1 MKGSMLFEGGL
12 AFNSQSGRFER
23 RDILVNDGRIAEADR
38 VPDKC
43 ARIDCSGKC
52 VLPGLIDEHLHTNEF
67 GSMIGCN
74 ADIMCATSGVTTCCD
89 GGTCGASNFPQFYM
103 SGLMRFE
110 PHSYA
115 YLNVSTFGN
124 KSLCIHNE
132 DHDPKDFREDLIIE
146 AFEKYA
152 PVLRGLKVRMCKA
165 TLGDHG
171 MAPLEKAVEIASHV
185 RARGFR
191 CPVVVHYDDLPSNV
205 SIKDLFG
212 ALGKGDI
219 VAHVF
224 QCKGETIFKD
234 EGGIKDAVVE
244 ARGRGVLMDDCHG
257 RVHYSLPNL
266 RKALATGFDP
276 DIISSDLVRVSEFTR
291 PGFSLPFAMGMES
304 AAGMSVEDIVLRVTA
319 NPAKALGLDDRAGSL
334 EAGRPADIAVFDIR
348 DADKDVEDFYGNT
361 ARGKIF
367 IPLLTMISGRV
378 AFRQIFF

>member
-1 MKGSMLFEGGL
+1 MKGSVLFEGGKAFDPKSGTFEKRDVL
-12 AFNSQSGRFER
+12 A
-23 RDILVNDGRIAEADR
+23 LDGRISDAASIPNGTLR
-38 VPDKC
+38 V
-43 ARIDCSGKC
+43 DCTGKY

-74 ADIMCATSGVTTCCD
+74 ADIMCATSGVTSCCD

-132 DHDPKDFREDLIIE
+132 DHDPADFREDLIIE
-146 AFEKYA
+146 AFERYA
-152 PVLRGLKVRMCKA
+152 PVLRGLKVRMCRA

-171 MAPLEKAVEIASHV
+171 MAPLLKAVEIASHV
-185 RARGFR
+185 RRRGFR
-191 CPVVVHYDDLPSNV
+191 CPVVVHYDDLPENV
-205 SIKDLFG
+205 SVGDLFG
-212 ALGKGDI
+212 ALGRGDI

-224 QCKGETIFKD
+224 QCKGETIFD
-234 EGGIKDAVVE
+234 GDGWIKDSVLE
-244 ARGRGVLMDDCHG
+244 ARRRGVLMDDCHG

-266 RKALATGFDP
+266 RRALKAGFLP
-276 DIISSDLVRVSEFTR
+276 DIISSDLVRVSEFVR

-304 AAGMSVEDIVLRVTA
+304 AAGMEVTDILQRVTL
-319 NPAKALGLDDRAGSL
+319 NPAKALGIEDRAGTL
-334 EAGRPADIAVFDIR
+334 DPGRPADIAVFDIS
-348 DADKDVEDFYGNT
+348 DAEKDVEDFYGNA

-367 IPLLTMISGRV
+367 TPLLTMISGRV